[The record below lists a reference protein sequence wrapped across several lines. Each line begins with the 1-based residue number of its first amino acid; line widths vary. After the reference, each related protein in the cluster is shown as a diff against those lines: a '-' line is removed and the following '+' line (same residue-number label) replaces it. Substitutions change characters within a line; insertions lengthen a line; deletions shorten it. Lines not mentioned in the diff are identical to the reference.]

1 MLPPRVVAIHQPN
14 FLPWLGLFDKVARA
28 DVFVLL
34 DSVQFPK
41 SGAGTWINRVKLLMA
56 GEAKWLTVPVDRAY
70 HGTRLVR
77 EMRISNVIPWREK
90 MLEAIRHNY
99 VRTKWFSQVFPL
111 VESVIGQETNLLS
124 AFNEQGIRELTAAL
138 DLPHGEFVRSSDL
151 SVSGEA
157 TDLLASVTKAV
168 DGTTYLSG
176 DGSGDYLE
184 EQTFADAGL
193 GLVYQ
198 NFVHP
203 VYLQVG
209 TEEFIPGLSVIDALM
224 SCGFAGVR
232 SLLLGRGAD

>member
-1 MLPPRVVAIHQPN
+1 LPPRVVAIHQPN
-14 FLPWLGLFDKVARA
+14 FLPWLGYFDKMARCE
-28 DVFVLL
+28 VFVFL
-34 DSVQFPK
+34 DDVQFPK
-41 SGAGTWINRVKLLMA
+41 KGGSWSNRVQILMA

-77 EMRISNVIPWREK
+77 EMRISNVTPWREK
-90 MLEAIRHNY
+90 MLEAVRHNY
-99 VRTKWFSQVFPL
+99 ARAPWFEQGL
-111 VESVIGQETNLLS
+111 QTIESVIGQDTDRLS
-124 AFNEQGIRELTAAL
+124 VFNEQGIRELTAAL

-157 TDLLASVTKAV
+157 TDLLVSVTKAV

-203 VYLQVG
+203 VYSQVG

-232 SLLLGRGAD
+232 SLLLGRGTS